1 MQGSPLLQRTC
12 LLPCFRPCRLT
23 ASAGLCCG
31 QVPMWLALQL
41 KHRQLCDIKLPEWLR
56 DQDLNNLH
64 QAEDASR
71 KRNQLEQ
78 VDFHYQE
85 TAALLFRHSPD
96 SFYGTS
102 PRPLP
107 SICNNTV
114 GNRPTPFGGGL
125 RSVPL
130 CWHTWIPLLQ
140 HGLQSP
146 PVLAYFPRM
155 VLVVCPSGSVWTRA

>member
-1 MQGSPLLQRTC
+1 MQGIRLLQGTC
-12 LLPCFRPCRLT
+12 LLPCFRPRRLT

-96 SFYGTS
+96 SFSGTCPSPSLFQLQQYGRQS
-102 PRPLP
+102 ADAIR
-107 SICNNTV
+107 
-114 GNRPTPFGGGL
+114 GGL
-125 RSVPL
+125 AQCAAL
-130 CWHTWIPLLQ
+130 
-140 HGLQSP
+140 
-146 PVLAYFPRM
+146 FP
-155 VLVVCPSGSVWTRA
+155 GSLFCNTA

>member
-1 MQGSPLLQRTC
+1 
-12 LLPCFRPCRLT
+12 
-23 ASAGLCCG
+23 
-31 QVPMWLALQL
+31 MWLALQL

-130 CWHTWIPLLQ
+130 CFLVPSSATRLEIATCSCLLSP
-140 HGLQSP
+140 HGFGRVSTRGCVDQALN
-146 PVLAYFPRM
+146 AY
-155 VLVVCPSGSVWTRA
+155 